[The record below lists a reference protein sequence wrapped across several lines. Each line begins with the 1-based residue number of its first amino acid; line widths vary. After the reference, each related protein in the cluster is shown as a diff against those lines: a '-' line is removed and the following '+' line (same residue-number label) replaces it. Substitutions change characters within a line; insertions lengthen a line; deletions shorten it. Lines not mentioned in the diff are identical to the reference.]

1 MLILPVLG
9 SLFTGLLMFYLV
21 GAPVAELLQWL
32 SAWLRGMQGASALLL
47 GLLLGAMMAF
57 DMGGPVNK
65 AAYAFSTGMIAS
77 QVYTPMA
84 AAMIAGMTPPLGL
97 ALATRLFADRFTR
110 EERGS
115 AASAGVLGLAFVTEG
130 PFPMRPAIRCA
141 RSRPWYWARPWPVP
155 CPCWRGGTEGAAW
168 RHLRRAHSQCRD
180 PCSHV
185 CGGAGG
191 RRGGHGHRPAHVQKA
206 RRSGPLKQE
215 AGERLARLPA
225 AFSGLRRGPVPASRR
240 RSSGG
245 P

>member
-1 MLILPVLG
+1 MGEGFIGGISAGFIAGYGVALRAAHIRLPQALKGLLPMLILPVLG

-115 AASAGVLGLAFVTEG
+115 AVSAGVLGLAFVTEG
-130 PFPMRPAIRCA
+130 AI
-141 RSRPWYWARPWPVP
+141 P
-155 CPCWRGGTEGAAW
+155 
-168 RHLRRAHSQCRD
+168 
-180 PCSHV
+180 
-185 CGGAGG
+185 
-191 RRGGHGHRPAHVQKA
+191 
-206 RRSGPLKQE
+206 
-215 AGERLARLPA
+215 
-225 AFSGLRRGPVPASRR
+225 
-240 RSSGG
+240 
-245 P
+245 